1 MRVTSPVYF
10 RSRPRSD
17 NPSTLG
23 GIPYRVVIAPQS
35 FKGSADAVAVAAAI
49 ARGFRRVMPG
59 ALLDE
64 LPLADGG
71 EGTVHALVRATNGRI
86 RNARVH
92 DPLLREIDAE
102 WGILGDGTTAVVEM
116 AAASGLPLLRED
128 ERDPRITSTRGTGEL
143 VLAAAASG
151 AHRIIVGI
159 GGSATNDGGS
169 GMARALGYRFL
180 DRDGQDLP
188 EGGAALARLHH
199 LEGQTDPRLIRPSI
213 EVACDVRN
221 PLLGPEGA
229 SAIYGPQK
237 GATPQMVRELD
248 AALATYADVIE
259 EFVGRNV
266 RDVPGAGA
274 AGGLGAGLIAF
285 LDARL
290 RSGAELV
297 LDATKFLSRIAG
309 ADLVITGEGRADAQS
324 VYGKLTQA
332 VTHAAR
338 DAGVR
343 IAMVV
348 GGTAPGYEALLA
360 QGVEAIEVST
370 PEGMALADAMRNA
383 EPLIE
388 DAAAGLAAKLRTR

>member
-1 MRVTSPVYF
+1 
-10 RSRPRSD
+10 
-17 NPSTLG
+17 
-23 GIPYRVVIAPQS
+23 
-35 FKGSADAVAVAAAI
+35 
-49 ARGFRRVMPG
+49 MPG